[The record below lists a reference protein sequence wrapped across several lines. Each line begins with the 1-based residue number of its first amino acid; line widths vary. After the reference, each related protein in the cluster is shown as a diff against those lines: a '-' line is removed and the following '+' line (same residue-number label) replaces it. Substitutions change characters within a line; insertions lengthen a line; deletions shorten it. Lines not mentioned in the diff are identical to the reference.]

1 MLEYSVAALLP
12 LCLQLLFNRVLFT
25 KYLPL
30 GITVVI
36 MIFGFD
42 GLNQP
47 LPLQIVAVISTIVG
61 FLLGLKIY
69 NKQKRKVR

>member
-30 GITVVI
+30 GITIVI

-47 LPLQIVAVISTIVG
+47 LTLQIVAVVSTIVG
-61 FLLGLKIY
+61 FFLGLKIY
-69 NKQKRKVR
+69 NKQKRKVK